1 MYVRYICVH
10 MLVFVYVHE
19 RAGQAGHKI
28 DRLTGAVDSRFSFNV
43 LSSNINLYRLTIH
56 WAV

>member
-1 MYVRYICVH
+1 MCVH